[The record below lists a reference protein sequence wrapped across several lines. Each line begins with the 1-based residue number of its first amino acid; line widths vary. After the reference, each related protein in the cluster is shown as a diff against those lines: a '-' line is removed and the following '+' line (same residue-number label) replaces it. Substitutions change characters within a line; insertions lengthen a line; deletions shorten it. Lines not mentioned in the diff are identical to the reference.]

1 MKNETVFLTREQAA
15 EAICRDFRQY
25 PPQLLL
31 FCEVL
36 RLVADRGTRLRPDTR
51 KKGVWISVC
60 GRSQMRWLEG
70 QDLVAHLCDALG
82 RARLDPVKL
91 AAVCARV
98 FQTRAY
104 PAAAP
109 ETGQAGVAIETG
121 MHRFA
126 CRQCGRCCRALDYHS
141 EVQAAD
147 IARWRSMGRS
157 DILRWVGVYRHTE
170 AQPTYRIWVDPV
182 TGQPAASC
190 PFLKSN
196 ASGNRWVCGIHDVK
210 PEICRQYPTSRKHA
224 RMTGCPGFGAC

>member
-1 MKNETVFLTREQAA
+1 MKNETVFLTLEQAV

-25 PPQLLL
+25 PAQLLL

-36 RLVADRGTRLRPDTR
+36 RLVTDRETRLRPDIR

-60 GRSQMRWLEG
+60 GRNKMRWLEG
-70 QDLVAHLCDALG
+70 EDLLAHLCGALG
-82 RARLDPVKL
+82 RARLDPIKL

-98 FQTRAY
+98 FQTRAF
-104 PAAAP
+104 PAAVP
-109 ETGQAGVAIETG
+109 ETGPTGVGIETG

-126 CRQCGRCCRALDYHS
+126 CRQCGQCCRSLDYRN
-141 EVQAAD
+141 EVEAAD

-157 DILRWVGVYRHTE
+157 DILRWVGVYRHTD
-170 AQPTYRIWVDPV
+170 AQPTYRIWVDPA

-210 PEICRQYPTSRKHA
+210 PEICRQYPKSRKHA
-224 RMTGCPGFGAC
+224 RMTGCSGFGAS

>member
-1 MKNETVFLTREQAA
+1 MKNETVFFTLEQAA

-36 RLVADRGTRLRPDTR
+36 RLVADRVIRLRPDIR

-60 GRSQMRWLEG
+60 GRNKMRWLEG
-70 QDLVAHLCDALG
+70 QDLVVHLCDAVG

-91 AAVCARV
+91 AEVCARV

-104 PAAAP
+104 PAAGP
-109 ETGQAGVAIETG
+109 ETGQTGVAIETG

-126 CRQCGRCCRALDYHS
+126 CRQCGQCCRSLDYHN
-141 EVQAAD
+141 EVEAAD

-157 DILRWVGVYRHTE
+157 DILRWVGVYRHTD
-170 AQPTYRIWVDPV
+170 AQPTYRIWVDPA

-196 ASGNRWVCGIHDVK
+196 ASENRWVCGIHDVK